1 MSKIDPQPKITKLL
15 FHEKPFLLL
24 KTLYYDHGNSYAALI
39 SKKVDC
45 SYSYTVKLLNKMNKL
60 GLVKIENTKHKKIV
74 KLTDRG
80 REIFKLMLEIK

>member
-1 MSKIDPQPKITKLL
+1 MSDTSSQSKITKLL

-24 KTLYYDHGNSYAALI
+24 KTLYYDHGNSYAASI

-45 SYSYTVKLLNKMNKL
+45 SYSYTVKLLNKMNKF

-74 KLTDRG
+74 KLTDKG
-80 REIFKLMLEIK
+80 KQIFKLMLGIK